1 MAQINLDTA
10 QRLDITCRKGDT
22 FELDIDFTQT
32 INTTGWLMHVRETD
46 TSEGEENIII
56 LLDAMDAINGFEV
69 NDGDGTGVTITDSKL
84 TVNIAATVMADV
96 GSGIFVYDIQN
107 TNNSTVK
114 TYMYGIFKVNEDIT
128 V

>member
-46 TSEGEENIII
+46 TSEGEDNILIPVDSI
-56 LLDAMDAINGFEV
+56 VFTVD
-69 NDGDGTGVTITDSKL
+69 DGDGTGVIITDSKL
-84 TVNIAATVMADV
+84 TVNIEATVMDDV
-96 GSGIFVYDIQN
+96 DSGMFVYDIQN
-107 TNNSTVK
+107 TNSGVVK

>member
-22 FELDIDFTQT
+22 FELEIDFTQT
-32 INTTGWLMHVRETD
+32 INTSGWLMHVRETD
-46 TSEGEENIII
+46 TSEGEDNILIP
-56 LLDAMDAINGFEV
+56 V
-69 NDGDGTGVTITDSKL
+69 NSISFAVTDGDGTGVIITDSKL
-84 TVNIAATVMADV
+84 TITIPAADMAELE
-96 GSGIFVYDIQN
+96 SGLFVHDIQN
-107 TNNSTVK
+107 TNNGVVK

>member
-32 INTTGWLMHVRETD
+32 IPAANTWLMHVRETD
-46 TSEGEENIII
+46 TSEGEDNILIPVGDI
-56 LLDAMDAINGFEV
+56 VFTVD
-69 NDGDGTGVTITDSKL
+69 DGDGTGVIITDSKL
-84 TVNIAATVMADV
+84 TVTIAATVMDDV
-96 GSGIFVYDIQN
+96 DSGMFVYDIQN
-107 TNNSTVK
+107 TNNSIVK
-114 TYMYGIFKVNEDIT
+114 TYVYGIFKVNEDIT

>member
-22 FELDIDFTQT
+22 FQLEIDFTQT

-56 LLDAMDAINGFEV
+56 LLDEMDDTNGFEV
-69 NDGDGTGVTITDSKL
+69 DDGDGTGVIITDSKL
-84 TVNIAATVMADV
+84 TVNIAATVMDDV
-96 GSGIFVYDIQN
+96 DSGMFVYDIQN
-107 TNNSTVK
+107 TNDGIVK

>member
-32 INTTGWLMHVRETD
+32 INTSGWLMHVRETD
-46 TSEGEENIII
+46 MSEGEENILIPVDSI
-56 LLDAMDAINGFEV
+56 VFDVD
-69 NDGDGTGVTITDSKL
+69 DGDGTGVIITDSKL
-84 TVNIAATVMADV
+84 TVTIAATDMANLD
-96 GSGIFVYDIQN
+96 SGIFVYDIQN
-107 TNNSTVK
+107 TDNDVVK

>member
-32 INTTGWLMHVRETD
+32 INTSGWLMHVRETD
-46 TSEGEENIII
+46 TSEGEDNILIPVDSI
-56 LLDAMDAINGFEV
+56 VFTVD
-69 NDGDGTGVTITDSKL
+69 DGDGTGVIITDSKL
-84 TVNIAATVMADV
+84 TVTIAATDMDDID
-96 GSGIFVYDIQN
+96 SGMFVYDIQN
-107 TNNSTVK
+107 TNNGVVK

>member
-22 FELDIDFTQT
+22 FDLDIDFTQT
-32 INTTGWLMHVRETD
+32 INTSGWLMHVSETD
-46 TSEGEENIII
+46 TSEGEDNILIP
-56 LLDAMDAINGFEV
+56 V
-69 NDGDGTGVTITDSKL
+69 NSIVFTVDDGDGTGVIITDSKL
-84 TVNIAATVMADV
+84 TVTIAATDMDDID
-96 GSGIFVYDIQN
+96 SGMFVYDIQN
-107 TNNSTVK
+107 TNAGVLK

>member
-32 INTTGWLMHVRETD
+32 IPAANTWLMHVRETD
-46 TSEGEENIII
+46 TSEGEDNILIPVGDI
-56 LLDAMDAINGFEV
+56 VFTVD
-69 NDGDGTGVTITDSKL
+69 DGDGTGVIIIDSKL
-84 TVNIAATVMADV
+84 TVTIAATVMDDV
-96 GSGIFVYDIQN
+96 DSGMFVYDIQN
-107 TNNSTVK
+107 TNNSIVK
-114 TYMYGIFKVNEDIT
+114 TYVYGIFKVNEDIT

>member
-32 INTTGWLMHVRETD
+32 IPAANTWLMHVRETD
-46 TSEGEENIII
+46 TSEGEDNILIPVGDI
-56 LLDAMDAINGFEV
+56 VFTVD
-69 NDGDGTGVTITDSKL
+69 DGDGTGVIIIDSKL
-84 TVNIAATVMADV
+84 TVTIPAVNMADV
-96 GSGIFVYDIQN
+96 DSGMFVYDIQN
-107 TNNSTVK
+107 TNNSIVK
-114 TYMYGIFKVNEDIT
+114 TYVYGIFKVNEDIT

>member
-32 INTTGWLMHVRETD
+32 IPAANTWLMHVRETD
-46 TSEGEENIII
+46 TSEGEDNILIPVGDI
-56 LLDAMDAINGFEV
+56 VFTVD
-69 NDGDGTGVTITDSKL
+69 DGDGTGVTITDSKL
-84 TVNIAATVMADV
+84 TVTIPAVNMADV
-96 GSGIFVYDIQN
+96 DSGMFVYDIQN
-107 TNNSTVK
+107 TNNSIVK
-114 TYMYGIFKVNEDIT
+114 TYVYGIFKVNEDIT

>member
-46 TSEGEENIII
+46 TSEGEDNIII
-56 LLDAMDAINGFEV
+56 PVDVIGFAV
-69 NDGDGTGVTITDSKL
+69 TDGDGTGVTITDSKL
-84 TVNIAATVMADV
+84 TVTIPAVNMADV
-96 GSGIFVYDIQN
+96 DSGMFVYDIQN
-107 TNNSTVK
+107 TSNDIVK

>member
-32 INTTGWLMHVRETD
+32 IPAANTWLMHVRETD
-46 TSEGEENIII
+46 TSEGEDNILIPVDDI
-56 LLDAMDAINGFEV
+56 VFTVD
-69 NDGDGTGVTITDSKL
+69 DGDGTGVIIIDSKL
-84 TVNIAATVMADV
+84 TVTIAATVMDDV
-96 GSGIFVYDIQN
+96 DSGMFVYDIQN
-107 TNNSTVK
+107 TNNSIVK
-114 TYMYGIFKVNEDIT
+114 TYVYGIFKVNEDIT